1 MTWGTNSPAAGT
13 TCCSTADLREASTQR
28 IARKNDATSS
38 DDVGRQFRE
47 LKLLGRKL
55 RRPGYPVP
63 THRETQEMHNYFC
76 GTVPPLKLKLP
87 TYSLRTDSVRDR
99 FNI

>member
-13 TCCSTADLREASTQR
+13 TCCSTAKLREARTRR

-38 DDVGRQFRE
+38 DDVVRQFRDLE
-47 LKLLGRKL
+47 LLGRKL
-55 RRPGYPVP
+55 RRPGYPVL

-87 TYSLRTDSVRDR
+87 TYSLRTNSVRDR